1 MNTTQATCRIE
12 GYSPAGRMTAKAV
25 RVTLTSVDGEDARV
39 DTAWLPRS
47 ICSGLQ
53 IEKVS
58 DPYEGD
64 YVRVRATV
72 PAWWVRKLESE
83 RAASIDWNRP
93 IPLAQKPW

>member
-1 MNTTQATCRIE
+1 
-12 GYSPAGRMTAKAV
+12 MTAKAV
-25 RVTLTSVDGEDARV
+25 RVTLTSVDGEDIQV

-53 IEKVS
+53 IDKVS

-72 PAWWVRKLESE
+72 PAWWVRKLEDE
-83 RAASIDWNRP
+83 RRAGIDWSRP
-93 IPLAQKPW
+93 VPFATRPA